1 MRTKPIDLSNYNK
14 SDTALTAETRSR
26 YGDKILYVIGIMSY
40 DSATSICQLTNTN
53 MQEPIKLAMEKAG
66 YGYTKYEA
74 DFDWSDVKYNKE
86 RAEECDK
93 VLFEM
98 DAHKYFKRITIEKL
112 LHRRQE

>member
-14 SDTALTAETRSR
+14 SDTVLTAET
-26 YGDKILYVIGIMSY
+26 YGKNIDKILYVLGVIDEG
-40 DSATSICQLTNTN
+40 SIRSISRLVPI
-53 MQEPIKLAMEKAG
+53 QELIELAMEEAG

-74 DFDWSDVKYNKE
+74 DFDWSDVDYNKS